1 MFSLCCTLLL
11 NMAPENT
18 IHRPNDSNIV
28 DIISIET
35 VYMFTVTQLSLL
47 WGHVLVVSQ
56 GAGHIGKLS
65 GGV

>member
-11 NMAPENT
+11 NMALENT

-28 DIISIET
+28 DKISIDCVHVHCYT
-35 VYMFTVTQLSLL
+35 TLSVV
-47 WGHVLVVSQ
+47 GHILVVSQ